1 MPTTTTMMMIS
12 SSSHNSSSFIG
23 SRSSSHRR
31 SHLRT
36 DSEDNCVISSEST
49 NDSATAKK
57 GSDRKRKTRIVFVR
71 SSRSSANRNDFR
83 CLFCCCCCCDDDDDD
98 TDVEEADFGREKGN
112 MTRALLRAACTI
124 TIASACFGTNVVSA
138 IGHVEESNS
147 NNDEQYRFIA
157 TPATRIM
164 TERESCGTF
173 TKERL
178 KVARE
183 ILTCN
188 QEQGDTN
195 WHQACLQNYTNDVEY
210 VDGPGLTHVFSKEQ
224 MRQYLKNQFDFSR
237 QWLTV
242 ETEICENDSYV
253 AEWKLAMDLG
263 IGSFR
268 DLPGVTV
275 LRFDEGQKEK
285 NLVKYHRDYLPDGN
299 IVERQPVVGNL
310 VKYQRETYTKC
321 MASKE
326 GCVGLLGGPK

>member
-1 MPTTTTMMMIS
+1 MMMIS

-36 DSEDNCVISSEST
+36 ENEDNCVISSEST

-57 GSDRKRKTRIVFVR
+57 GSDRKRKTRIVLVR